1 MNKNNDIQGRPARKR
16 RGCLGCLG
24 RATIGLGAFLVILLA
39 AGTIYQAA
47 ASASDLKR
55 YPPPG
60 ELYVVGGYRLHL
72 YCTGEGSPT
81 VILEAGSGSSA
92 LSWHLVQ
99 KEVAGFTRV
108 CSYDRAGFGW
118 SDPASGPLS
127 PRQVAEDL
135 HELLTAADVPG
146 PYILVGHSAGGFYI
160 RVYAGQYTSEVV
172 GMVLVDAVHEGQEA
186 RYPPEYVRMRNSA
199 RAIMPLCS
207 ITSPIGFVRALRLSD
222 FSGATVPAQV
232 REAYLST
239 VYRNAFC
246 PAMVNEMEAVS
257 TFLSQSGIPQS
268 LGDLPLTVLSAGA
281 AYDRISEAEVAA
293 MGGPEV
299 VAQIA
304 QIHNEFQEKLAGL
317 STQGKLI
324 IATESGHLIPVD
336 WPDLVMDAIRE
347 MVEQVGE
354 E

>member
-1 MNKNNDIQGRPARKR
+1 MNTANDMGSAAGKR

-24 RATIGLGAFLVILLA
+24 RAAIGLAAFLVIVLA
-39 AGTIYQAA
+39 AGAIYQAA

-60 ELYVVGGYRLHL
+60 ELYDVGGYRLHL

-81 VILEAGSGSSA
+81 VILEAGSASSA

-99 KEVAGFTRV
+99 KGVAGFTRV

-118 SDPASGPLS
+118 SDPASGPLL
-127 PRQVAEDL
+127 PGQVAEDL
-135 HELLTAADVPG
+135 HKLLTAADVPG
-146 PYILVGHSAGGFYI
+146 PSILVGHSAGGFYI
-160 RVYAGQYTSEVV
+160 RAYAGQYASEVV

-186 RYPPEYVRMRNSA
+186 RYPAEYVRMRNSA
-199 RAIMPLCS
+199 RAMMPLCS

-222 FSGATVPAQV
+222 FSGVTVPAEV

-246 PAMVNEMEAVS
+246 PAMVNEEKAVS
-257 TFLSQSGIPQS
+257 TFLSQPDIPRS

-281 AYDRISEAEVAA
+281 AYDRASEAEVAA

-304 QIHNEFQEKLAGL
+304 QIHDEFQEKLAGL

-324 IATESGHLIPVD
+324 IAAESGHLIPID
-336 WPDLVMDAIRE
+336 QPDLVIDAIRE
-347 MVEQVGE
+347 MVERARGS
-354 E
+354 

>member
-1 MNKNNDIQGRPARKR
+1 MNTTNDGSKVQGRR
-16 RGCLGCLG
+16 RGCLV
-24 RATIGLGAFLVILLA
+24 RAAIGLAVFVAVLLVVGA
-39 AGTIYQAA
+39 IYQAI
-47 ASASDLKR
+47 ASASDLKH

-60 ELYVVGGYRLHL
+60 ELYDVGGYRLHL

-81 VILEAGSGSSA
+81 VILEAGAGSSE
-92 LSWHLVQ
+92 LSWYLVQ

-108 CSYDRAGFGW
+108 CAYDRAGFGW
-118 SDPASGPLS
+118 SDPASGPLL
-127 PRQVAEDL
+127 PGQVAEDL
-135 HELLTAADVPG
+135 HKLLTAADVPG
-146 PYILVGHSAGGFYI
+146 PYILVGHSAGGLYI
-160 RVYAGQYTSEVV
+160 RAYAGQHPSEVV
-172 GMVLVDAVHEGQEA
+172 GMVLVDAVHEGEEA
-186 RYPPEYVRMRNSA
+186 AYPAQYVRMRNSA

-207 ITSPIGFVRALRLSD
+207 ITSPVGFVRAFRLSD
-222 FSGATVPAQV
+222 FSGATVPAEV

-257 TFLSQSGIPQS
+257 TFLSRPDIPPS

-281 AYDRISEAEVAA
+281 AYDRASEAEVAA

-304 QIHNEFQEKLAGL
+304 RIHDEFQEKLAAL

-324 IATESGHLIPVD
+324 VAAESGHIIPVD
-336 WPDLVMDAIRE
+336 QPDVVIDAIRE
-347 MVEQVGE
+347 MVEQTRGG
-354 E
+354 